1 MNDKYNVYRA
11 YAAFCER
18 MARESEGEDR
28 KQSWLRLAADWLALI
43 RDSSSTD
50 SQSDSTKNDTS
61 RTEVADGQHVSVMA
75 DEPHDDQPRD
85 DPSGA
90 AKPPPEH

>member
-1 MNDKYNVYRA
+1 VNDKYNVYRA

-18 MARESEGEDR
+18 MSRESEGEDR

-50 SQSDSTKNDTS
+50 SQSDSTKNDGSGPANGQRSPLT
-61 RTEVADGQHVSVMA
+61 ADQT
-75 DEPHDDQPRD
+75 QD
-85 DPSGA
+85 DPPGA
-90 AKPPPEH
+90 AEGAGESLPER